1 MLNEQTARTMAKNWR
16 AGNANV
22 RSTIERAITARD
34 GWSAFVWGKGG
45 QLLAK
50 VTPEYS
56 ASIRGADCHFY
67 NHGARDGI

>member
-16 AGNANV
+16 AGDAKV
-22 RSTIERAITARD
+22 KRTIECAITARD
-34 GWSAFVWGKGG
+34 GWSAFVWGRGG
-45 QLLAK
+45 RLLAK

-67 NHGARDGI
+67 THGARDGI